1 MLIQCYRVWKYGAL
15 RHMAWKWHTMEITWH
30 GNGICI
36 LNCVEILYGI
46 YYSIIIVIIIITI
59 TGYYNLM
66 YNYYLLFTC
75 NVQLYYKYISFSM
88 VEKYIGNVL
97 WKKHASKSLFN
108 SNGKQSVSFLYIS
121 KSGVKYVCWLVSV
134 IMLVCV

>member
-1 MLIQCYRVWKYGAL
+1 
-15 RHMAWKWHTMEITWH
+15 MEITWH

-97 WKKHASKSLFN
+97 
-108 SNGKQSVSFLYIS
+108 
-121 KSGVKYVCWLVSV
+121 
-134 IMLVCV
+134 